1 MSQTVDELLD
11 ALDQAMALMKKTGE
25 GRFRAEVAGL
35 VKVKRVLEGLDP
47 EEVEA
52 LLEEDEEED
61 RDADEDDDDPEEDDE
76 QDDEEE

>member
-1 MSQTVDELLD
+1 MSQNVDELLD
-11 ALDQAMALMKKTGE
+11 AIDQAMALMKKTGE
-25 GRFRAEVAGL
+25 GRFRLEVAGL

-61 RDADEDDDDPEEDDE
+61 RDADEDEDDE
-76 QDDEEE
+76 DEEE

>member
-1 MSQTVDELLD
+1 MSQSVDELLD

-25 GRFRAEVAGL
+25 GRFRQEVAGL

-52 LLEEDEEED
+52 LLEEDEEAASD
-61 RDADEDDDDPEEDDE
+61 TDEDDE
-76 QDDEEE
+76 DDEEEEE